1 MENLKNYFDVVIIGA
16 GPAGLFAAFELSKY
30 DKLKI
35 LVIDKGKDVL
45 DRYCAADKLKKCI
58 KCEPCQIMHGV
69 GGAGGLSDGT
79 LNLRPDIG
87 GNLSEITD
95 DENYAWQLIFEV
107 DKIFMTHGGPKKLSK
122 GSFEKIKS
130 LQRHSAQN
138 GVRFIPIIQRHI
150 GSDHTK
156 QLINNIKNTLQ
167 NRGVS
172 FLLNTEVLEFE
183 KNKVFANISGKK
195 ELIKTKYIIVA
206 PGRGNADW
214 FLKISE
220 KIGLKANHGPIDVG
234 VRVEVPSII
243 MESITEINHD
253 PKFHIYTNTYDDF
266 VRTFCTNPYGFVVE
280 ENYGDTIGVN
290 GHSMADKKSENTNF
304 SFLTRIELTEPV
316 ENTTSYGKSIAKLTT
331 TLGGG
336 KPILQRLGDLKR
348 GRRST
353 WERLAKSSFDPT
365 LKQITP
371 GDIAM
376 ALPHRI
382 VTNIIE
388 GLEKLD
394 KVIPGVSDDHTLLYA
409 PEIKYYAMKTNVNS
423 DLETS
428 VSDIFAAGD
437 GAGLSRDITNACAT
451 GILAARGILKKEEF
465 EDIFKDESA
474 NWQEK
479 IETME

>member
-1 MENLKNYFDVVIIGA
+1 M
-16 GPAGLFAAFELSKY
+16 
-30 DKLKI
+30 
-35 LVIDKGKDVL
+35 
-45 DRYCAADKLKKCI
+45 
-58 KCEPCQIMHGV
+58 
-69 GGAGGLSDGT
+69 
-79 LNLRPDIG
+79 
-87 GNLSEITD
+87 
-95 DENYAWQLIFEV
+95 
-107 DKIFMTHGGPKKLSK
+107 
-122 GSFEKIKS
+122 
-130 LQRHSAQN
+130 
-138 GVRFIPIIQRHI
+138 
-150 GSDHTK
+150 
-156 QLINNIKNTLQ
+156 
-167 NRGVS
+167 
-172 FLLNTEVLEFE
+172 NTEVLEFE
-183 KNKVFANISGKK
+183 KNKVFVNNFGKG

-280 ENYGDTIGVN
+280 ENYGDIVGVN

-336 KPILQRLGDLKR
+336 KPLLQRLGDLKR

-353 WERLAKSSFDPT
+353 WDRLKKSSFDPT

-428 VSDIFAAGD
+428 VSDIFVAGD
-437 GAGLSRDITNACAT
+437 GAGLSRDVTNACAT
-451 GILAARGILKKEEF
+451 GILAARGILKKEGF
-465 EDIFKDESA
+465 EDTFNDESA
-474 NWQEK
+474 NWQDK